1 MQHPPAS
8 EPSAASSSGPSPAS
22 ASSVASGPPVGSAT
36 SLSSITSWYT
46 SSDLDMVQ
54 RVTRPSEDTE
64 VNFKSFSLRSCG
76 CHFTCHTGSV
86 CFPVFTSHCRMG
98 RFILLRTSYTST
110 EPSYRP
116 TASKLECCGWKS
128 RHITPLSVVNA
139 YSGWLG
145 FFSE

>member
-1 MQHPPAS
+1 MQHPRKEA
-8 EPSAASSSGPSPAS
+8 ERGVVVRALPAS

-64 VNFKSFSLRSCG
+64 VNLNPSRSG
-76 CHFTCHTGSV
+76 PRLPLHLPHRV
-86 CFPVFTSHCRMG
+86 RVLPRLHVALRMG
-98 RFILLRTSYTST
+98 RFILLCTSYTST